1 MLLDAKNRE
10 LCPTAE
16 LLLMFASRA
25 QNVDQLILPAL
36 SAGRTVLSD
45 RFTDSTL
52 VYQGVGRGLGADV
65 VYELDR
71 IACRGLIPDLT
82 LLIDIDAETG
92 LARARRRSVRT
103 GDSETRMEE
112 QDVGFHRR
120 VREAY
125 RQLAADESRRV
136 RLIDGSQ
143 TREAVAEQVWG
154 FSDNARITG
163 AIAPPQDPRTR
174 ALRFSALTLV
184 PSTLSHRTG
193 TSTTL
198 NPWMRA
204 ISRSSTSKPN
214 PSSRWRGKMTRAASL
229 RNSLNPHWV
238 SRNGSPVAA
247 RMTTLNTRPLHS
259 RSAA

>member
-1 MLLDAKNRE
+1 MTARGRFITFEGPEGSGKSTQLRLLGERLRSAGHDVMETQEPGGTAIGIQIRHVLLDAKNRE

-25 QNVDQLILPAL
+25 QNVDESILPAL

-71 IACRGLIPDLT
+71 IACRGLVPDLT

-92 LARARRRSVRT
+92 LARAHRRSVRT
-103 GDSETRMEE
+103 EDPETRMEE
-112 QDVGFHRR
+112 QEMGFHRK

-125 RQLAADESRRV
+125 RQLATDEHQRI

-143 TREAVAEQVWG
+143 TREAVAIEVWQ
-154 FSDNARITG
+154 A
-163 AIAPPQDPRTR
+163 
-174 ALRFSALTLV
+174 V
-184 PSTLSHRTG
+184 E
-193 TSTTL
+193 
-198 NPWMRA
+198 
-204 ISRSSTSKPN
+204 
-214 PSSRWRGKMTRAASL
+214 SL
-229 RNSLNPHWV
+229 FY
-238 SRNGSPVAA
+238 
-247 RMTTLNTRPLHS
+247 
-259 RSAA
+259 

>member
-1 MLLDAKNRE
+1 MTARGRFITFEGPEGSGKSTQLRLLGERLRGAGHDVMETQEPGGTAIGIQIRHVLLDAKNRE

-25 QNVDQLILPAL
+25 QNVDESILPAL

-71 IACRGLIPDLT
+71 IACRGLVPDLT

-92 LARARRRSVRT
+92 LARAHRRSVRT
-103 GDSETRMEE
+103 EDPETRMEE
-112 QDVGFHRR
+112 QEMGFHRK

-125 RQLAADESRRV
+125 RQLATDEHHRI

-143 TREAVAEQVWG
+143 TREAVAIEVWQAVESL
-154 FSDNARITG
+154 FK
-163 AIAPPQDPRTR
+163 
-174 ALRFSALTLV
+174 
-184 PSTLSHRTG
+184 LS
-193 TSTTL
+193 
-198 NPWMRA
+198 
-204 ISRSSTSKPN
+204 
-214 PSSRWRGKMTRAASL
+214 
-229 RNSLNPHWV
+229 
-238 SRNGSPVAA
+238 
-247 RMTTLNTRPLHS
+247 
-259 RSAA
+259 